1 MMSWTEW
8 TDHFESEDD
17 AMNRFRNIL
26 CVVST
31 TQGDTAVVTRAA
43 ALAEHNQARLT
54 LLGVVPAV
62 TAGIGMPEGGPISRD
77 LQAWLVG
84 EREKVLSDL
93 VSAHAQQ
100 VGIQSRVVVGSLFI
114 EVIRQ
119 VLREGCDL
127 VIKQPEDPGWLD
139 RLFGSDDLHLL
150 RKCPCPVWLIKP
162 QMSRA
167 FGCIVAAVDVG
178 DNYPAHEVK
187 GRRALNRQIM
197 EMATSLAL
205 SEFAELH
212 VVHAW
217 EAVGEVVM
225 RSGVLR
231 ADEQSVKAY
240 VKAVERHHEE
250 NLQAL
255 MRETA
260 DRLGLEATRYLK
272 PNAHLVK
279 GWENKEIP
287 AMVRTLGA
295 DLVVMGT
302 VARTGISGLLMGNT
316 AEMILTQID
325 CSVLAVKPEG
335 FVSPVTLE
343 S

>member
-1 MMSWTEW
+1 MPQTGWS
-8 TDHFESEDD
+8 DHFESEDD
-17 AMNRFRNIL
+17 AMNRFQNIL
-26 CVVST
+26 CVVSA
-31 TQGDTAVVTRAA
+31 TQGDTSVVERAVR
-43 ALAEHNQARLT
+43 LAEHNQARLT
-54 LLGVVPAV
+54 LVGVVPRV
-62 TAGIGMPEGGPISRD
+62 TAGIGMPEGGPISAD

-93 VSAHAQQ
+93 VSPHEGQ
-100 VGIQSRVVVGSLFI
+100 VGIQSRVLVGTPFI
-114 EVIRQ
+114 EIIRQ

-127 VIKQPEDPGWLD
+127 VIKAPEDPGWLD

-162 QMSRA
+162 QPSGT
-167 FGCIVAAVDVG
+167 FDCIVAAVDVEDG
-178 DNYPAHEVK
+178 YPADEGE

-217 EAVGEVVM
+217 ETVGEGAM
-225 RSGVLR
+225 RSGFLGT
-231 ADEQSVKAY
+231 DEESVQAY
-240 VKAVERHHEE
+240 VKAVERHHGE
-250 NLQAL
+250 NLDAL

-260 DRLGLEATRYLK
+260 DRLGTEATRYLK

-279 GWENKEIP
+279 GWAHKEIP
-287 AMVRTLGA
+287 ALVRNLGA

-302 VARTGISGLLMGNT
+302 VARTGINGLLMGNT
-316 AEMILTQID
+316 AEMILAQID
-325 CSVLAVKPEG
+325 CSVLAVKPQG

>member
-1 MMSWTEW
+1 MPE
-8 TDHFESEDD
+8 TDWPDRFESEDD

-26 CVVST
+26 CVVSA
-31 TQGDTAVVTRAA
+31 TQGDTAVVTRAVG
-43 ALAEHNQARLT
+43 LAEHNQARLT
-54 LLGVVPAV
+54 LLGVVPRV
-62 TAGIGMPEGGPISRD
+62 TAGIGMPEGGPISGD

-84 EREKVLSDL
+84 EREEVLSDL
-93 VSAHAQQ
+93 VASHAQQ
-100 VGIQSRVVVGSLFI
+100 IGIRSRVVVGSLFI

-119 VLREGCDL
+119 VLREDFDL

-162 QMSRA
+162 EMSGA

-178 DNYPAHEVK
+178 DNYPADEVE

-197 EMATSLAL
+197 EIATSLAL

-217 EAVGEVVM
+217 EAVGEGAM
-225 RSGVLR
+225 RSGFLST
-231 ADEQSVKAY
+231 DEESIEAY
-240 VKAVERHHEE
+240 VKAVERHDGE
-250 NLQAL
+250 NLHAL

-260 DRLGLEATRYLK
+260 DRLGPEAIRYLK
-272 PNAHLVK
+272 PNAHLVR
-279 GWENKEIP
+279 GWARKEIP
-287 AMVRTLGA
+287 ALVRSLGA

-302 VARTGISGLLMGNT
+302 VARTGIGGLLMGNT

>member
-1 MMSWTEW
+1 
-8 TDHFESEDD
+8 
-17 AMNRFRNIL
+17 MNRFRNIL
-26 CVVST
+26 CVASA
-31 TQGDTAVVTRAA
+31 TQGDAAVVERAV

-54 LLGVVPAV
+54 LLGVVPPV
-62 TAGIGMPEGGPISRD
+62 TAGIGMSEGGPISGD
-77 LQAWLVG
+77 LQAWLLN
-84 EREKVLSDL
+84 EREQFLSDL
-93 VSAHAQQ
+93 AAPHVQR
-100 VGIQSRVVVGSLFI
+100 VGVQRRVVVGTPFI

-127 VIKQPEDPGWLD
+127 VIKTPEDPGWLD

-150 RKCPCPVWLIKP
+150 RQCPCPVWMIKP
-162 QMSRA
+162 QLSGTS
-167 FGCIVAAVDVG
+167 GCIVAAVDVA
-178 DNYPAHEVK
+178 DSYPADEVE
-187 GRRALNRQIM
+187 GRRALNRQVM

-217 EAVGEVVM
+217 DAVGEGAM
-225 RSGVLR
+225 RSGFMST
-231 ADEQSVKAY
+231 DEEKVKAY
-240 VKAVERHHEE
+240 VKAVERHHRE
-250 NLQAL
+250 NLHAL
-255 MRETA
+255 MRETT
-260 DRLGLEATRYLK
+260 DRLGPEATRFLK

-279 GWENKEIP
+279 GWAHKEIP
-287 AMVRTLGA
+287 ALVRQLGA

-302 VARTGISGLLMGNT
+302 VARTGISGLLIGNT

-325 CSVLAVKPEG
+325 CSVLAIKPEG

>member
-1 MMSWTEW
+1 
-8 TDHFESEDD
+8 
-17 AMNRFRNIL
+17 MNRFRNIL
-26 CVVST
+26 CVVSA
-31 TQGDTAVVTRAA
+31 TQSDPAVVERAVG
-43 ALAEHNQARLT
+43 LAQHNQARLT
-54 LLGVVPAV
+54 LLGVVPPV
-62 TAGIGMPEGGPISRD
+62 TAGIGMPEGGPISGD

-93 VSAHAQQ
+93 VGPHAQPA
-100 VGIQSRVVVGSLFI
+100 GIQGRVVIGSLFI

-119 VLREGCDL
+119 VLREGYDL
-127 VIKQPEDPGWLD
+127 VIKAPEDPGWLD

-162 QMSRA
+162 QPSGT

-178 DNYPAHEVK
+178 DSYPADEVE

-217 EAVGEVVM
+217 EAVGEGAM
-225 RSGVLR
+225 RSGFLR
-231 ADEQSVKAY
+231 TDEERVSAY
-240 VKAVERHHEE
+240 VKAVERHHGEK
-250 NLQAL
+250 LHAL

-260 DRLGLEATRYLK
+260 DRLGPEATRYLK

-279 GWENKEIP
+279 GWAHKEIP
-287 AMVRTLGA
+287 ALVRDLGA

-325 CSVLAVKPEG
+325 CSVLAVKPQE